1 MNKLAL
7 GTVQFGLPYGI
18 NNPIGVPSDK
28 DLSQLLDTAFS
39 NGIRYLDTAT
49 AYGNAEERLGKLAT
63 HDFNIVSKFPVVATI
78 AELQAQFSVS
88 CQHLNRTSL
97 YGYLAHNAA
106 ILLKSP
112 VLWNYLQELQ
122 STENIQK
129 IGVSLY
135 HPEELLR
142 LLDMGII
149 PQLVQ
154 VPYSLLDRKFE
165 PYFEQLK
172 ALKVEI
178 HTRSSFLQGLY
189 FKSPNE
195 LPAVLQPLKPALMQ
209 LHRLVRESAFD
220 METVALNFVIN
231 NPLIDQ
237 VVIGV
242 ETVSQL
248 ENNLRATMAS
258 VPDSLFDEL
267 KAIVVE
273 APHLLNPAIW
283 HA

>member
-7 GTVQFGLPYGI
+7 GTVQFGMPYGI
-18 NNPIGVPSDK
+18 NNPIGVPSDQEVA
-28 DLSQLLDTAFS
+28 QLLDAAYT
-39 NGIRYLDTAT
+39 NGIRFLDTAA
-49 AYGNAEERLGKLAT
+49 AYGNAEERLGKLAA
-63 HDFNIVSKFPVVATI
+63 HDFNIVSKFPVVADLT
-78 AELQAQFSVS
+78 ELQTQFGVS

-97 YGYLAHNAA
+97 YGYLAHNAT

-112 VLWNYLQELQ
+112 IVWEYLQELQ
-122 STENIQK
+122 SRENIQK

-135 HPEELLR
+135 HPEELLQ
-142 LLDMGII
+142 LLDLGII

-154 VPYSLLDRKFE
+154 LPYSMLDRKFE
-165 PYFEQLK
+165 PYFEQLT
-172 ALKVEI
+172 ALNIEI

-189 FKSPNE
+189 FKSPDE
-195 LPAVLQPLKPALMQ
+195 LPDVLLPLKPALTH
-209 LHRLVRESAFD
+209 LHRLVHESAFD
-220 METVALNFVIN
+220 METVALNFAIN
-231 NPLIDQ
+231 HPLIDQ

-248 ENNLRATMAS
+248 ENNLRAIAVS

-267 KAIVVE
+267 KGIIVE
-273 APHLLNPAIW
+273 APHLLNPAVW